1 MVQAKPDGKRRE
13 RKTGKGDTRYL
24 WYALSWVLLVAF
36 LFLWQYAAQHRWVN
50 PTIVSMPAKIW
61 DRFVTMVSNGSLF
74 NHIGAS
80 LGRVLQGFL
89 YGGAAGLLL
98 GLLMGLSPR
107 FEAVSNLFVSLLRP
121 IPPIAWIPILILAM
135 GIGEGSKVAVISI
148 GSFWPMLLDTI
159 NGVRSVDRQ
168 LLELGDVLEKDRKTK
183 IFRLV
188 LPSAIPSIFTGARQA
203 ISRAWSCVVTAE
215 MIAASSGVGF
225 LIQYGR
231 ELSQPPLMF
240 VGVTVIG
247 LIGLAID
254 WLTSRLERRLLYWS
268 R

>member
-50 PTIVSMPAKIW
+50 PTIVSMPTKIW

>member
-1 MVQAKPDGKRRE
+1 MERKGTGGKRRE
-13 RKTGKGDTRYL
+13 KKQAKGDARYL

-36 LFLWQYAAQHRWVN
+36 LFLWQFSAQNRWVN
-50 PTIVSMPAKIW
+50 PTIVSMPTKIW
-61 DRFVTMVSNGSLF
+61 DRFVSMVSNGSLF

-89 YGGAAGLLL
+89 IGGAAGLLL

-135 GIGEGSKVAVISI
+135 GIGEGSKIAVISI

-183 IFRLV
+183 VFRLV

>member
-13 RKTGKGDTRYL
+13 RKTGTGDTRYL

-50 PTIVSMPAKIW
+50 HTIVSMPTKIW

-254 WLTSRLERRLLYWS
+254 WLTRRLERRLLYWS